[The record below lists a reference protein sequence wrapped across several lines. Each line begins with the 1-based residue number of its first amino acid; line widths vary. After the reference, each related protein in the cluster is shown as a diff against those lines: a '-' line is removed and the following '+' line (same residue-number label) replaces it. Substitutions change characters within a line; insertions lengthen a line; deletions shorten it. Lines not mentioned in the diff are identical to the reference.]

1 MITVKRKVLFG
12 DCDPAG
18 IVYTP
23 RFSDFALEATHE
35 AMSVLFDG
43 PAIRRMKQLGF
54 ITPVRAFNL
63 EFLTPVTWDQELKI
77 QVSISDIGN
86 HSFSFQ
92 LEAYLESGAPAFTA
106 NITYVT
112 LSASDRVK
120 IPLPGHLRDTL
131 AQANQANA
139 P

>member
-23 RFSDFALEATHE
+23 RYSDFALEATHD
-35 AMSVLFDG
+35 AMAVLLEG
-43 PAIRRMKQLGF
+43 PAISKMKQLGF

-63 EFLTPVTWDQELKI
+63 EFLTPVTWDQELDI
-77 QVSISDIGN
+77 QVSVSDIGN

-92 LEAYLESGAPAFTA
+92 LEAFLEGGVLAFTA
-106 NITYVT
+106 HITYVT
-112 LSASDRVK
+112 LSTSDKFK
-120 IPLPGHLRDTL
+120 IPLPGRFREILI
-131 AQANQANA
+131 QAS
-139 P
+139 